1 MHSRTRTTVLLAMSI
16 ALVTIGTMVIR
27 IGIPATNGYMNLGDS
42 IILVVAIAVGRSHG
56 AVAGGLGS
64 TLADVLGG
72 FPAWSPW
79 TLIIKGIE
87 GYIAGTLGDAAATPS
102 AAPSTGPSAAPS
114 TTPLAKNTV
123 TRTIIAITVAGI
135 WMVAGYFAAGSILYG
150 FTGALSELPF
160 NLVQAGGSIVV
171 AAVLAPTAQR
181 ILKP

>member
-1 MHSRTRTTVLLAMSI
+1 MNSRTRATVLLAMSI

-42 IILVVAIAVGRSHG
+42 IIFTVAIALGRRYG

-64 TLADVLGG
+64 ALADVLGG

-79 TLIIKGIE
+79 TLVIKGVE
-87 GYIAGTLGDAAATPS
+87 GYVAGALGDMAATPS
-102 AAPSTGPSAAPS
+102 TKGSVTG
-114 TTPLAKNTV
+114 V
-123 TRTIIAITVAGI
+123 IIAATAAGA

-150 FTGALSELPF
+150 FAGALGELPF

-171 AAVLAPTAQR
+171 AAALAPAVR
-181 ILKP
+181 RVFRF